1 LNPDDGITIRLASAD
16 DAEAIHLLVLGLADA
31 TGELN
36 RISSSADDFRS
47 ALSGPDPAI
56 HAFVVERNL
65 EPVGVAIF
73 FLTFSTWRG
82 NMGVYLQDI
91 YLRMDCRG
99 TGAGKILLAK
109 VAAWAVERGAD
120 HLRLSVDRDNNSAQA
135 FYESIGMTYCSKE
148 MVFQISD
155 DAFKQLGTKS

>member
-1 LNPDDGITIRLASAD
+1 MKPDDGIAIRLASAD
-16 DAEAIHLLVLGLADA
+16 DAEKIQLLVVDLAEA

-36 RISSSADDFRS
+36 GISSSADDFRR

-56 HAFVVERNL
+56 HAFIVERNL

-82 NMGVYLQDI
+82 NQGVYLQDI
-91 YLRMDCRG
+91 YLCADSRG
-99 TGAGKILLAK
+99 TGAGRRLLAK

-120 HLRLSVDRDNNSAQA
+120 HLRLSVDNDNDSAQA
-135 FYESIGMTYCSKE
+135 FYESIGMTYRSKE
-148 MVFQISD
+148 MIYQISGND
-155 DAFKQLGTKS
+155 FKQLGTAS